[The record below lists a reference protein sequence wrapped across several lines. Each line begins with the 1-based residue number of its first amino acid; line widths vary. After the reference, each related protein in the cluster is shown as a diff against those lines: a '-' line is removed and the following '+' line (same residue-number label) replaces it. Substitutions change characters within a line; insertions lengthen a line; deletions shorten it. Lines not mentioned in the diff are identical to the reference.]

1 MANLFPI
8 LNQFVKLFRKNVIEK
23 SFMNWRV
30 LQWLKLTHV
39 FQINP
44 ALINLRK
51 KNVTLLLS
59 NTYSIFNDKDLK
71 LFCLIYLQLKH
82 SFFNIG
88 CFFKFHL
95 VVGVEESIVNA
106 PLV

>member
-8 LNQFVKLFRKNVIEK
+8 LNQSVKLFRKNVIEK
-23 SFMNWRV
+23 SFM
-30 LQWLKLTHV
+30 KLTHV
-39 FQINP
+39 FQIDP
-44 ALINLRK
+44 VLINLRK

-59 NTYSIFNDKDLK
+59 NTYSIFKDKNLK

>member
-1 MANLFPI
+1 M
-8 LNQFVKLFRKNVIEK
+8 
-23 SFMNWRV
+23 
-30 LQWLKLTHV
+30 
-39 FQINP
+39 
-44 ALINLRK
+44 K

-88 CFFKFHL
+88 CFLKFHL

>member
-1 MANLFPI
+1 M
-8 LNQFVKLFRKNVIEK
+8 VKIN
-23 SFMNWRV
+23 
-30 LQWLKLTHV
+30 TP
-39 FQINP
+39 FQVSP
-44 ALINLRK
+44 VLINLRK

-59 NTYSIFNDKDLK
+59 NTYSIFNDKYLK

-88 CFFKFHL
+88 CFLKFHL